1 MERDNRTIEGQWK
14 GIVRIIHNGKDWRTM
29 ENGDK
34 GIMGSK
40 GQRIWNNGGR
50 REL

>member
-1 MERDNRTIEGQWK
+1 
-14 GIVRIIHNGKDWRTM
+14 M